1 MDGLLTLVALLLFAC
16 SGLVFLFPWLPAYPV
31 SELTLNRYIPISD
44 GDAWL
49 GEQDTLATAV
59 HSFHSENTQVLAH
72 QRALTSELRLAD
84 IDELRKFVQKP
95 GETSLDNS
103 QFSNRIS
110 SMQIILEEDQTLAAD
125 GVVDR
130 STAVI
135 LRTASGDYQLD
146 IYTPSNN
153 QDLVF
158 DPPLLL
164 RPADFRPGATWQS
177 AGSLGNLQYRSTGSI
192 AAEPAYP
199 SPLGNF
205 NDCRKVSLRLAIQQ
219 QGQVINDTTY
229 LDWYCSGVGQVAE
242 QELDPNGKVL
252 IRTQVTSSS
261 HFSNG
266 AAQRQPVSPMPA
278 VSLLNPSAQAAS
290 AAQANPASWVLD
302 TLGRTRT
309 VNDTTESTVQPVWVP
324 TNPPLLLVA
333 GQASDLLALDI
344 TRAPGQVL
352 WRYHPNGTIYSQP
365 TFDSS
370 HQQVYFGDS
379 GKQLVALDLHGLF
392 RWSFACG
399 DNIVTRPVVV
409 GDSLVFG
416 SEDRNVY
423 ALDARS
429 GALLW
434 KYTTGAAVVASPAVD
449 GDTVMIGSDDGV
461 VYAFNTISG
470 KRQWVF
476 ATGQAVE
483 APLLSAD
490 GTVYIAS
497 RDMNLYA
504 LQVSSGKQLWQTQIS
519 SILRTQPALGK
530 DTVYL
535 IDENGRI
542 SAVSKADGKLL
553 WTSVEQDY
561 EGAPVL
567 VGQTLLA
574 AANGGL
580 IYRLSEDGKRLSTIS
595 GTSAVPG
602 LQDIDFRLGLVA
614 GGGAVWMVDTKGYIW
629 RFGPAWSAA
638 QPLKLA
644 WSSSLDNPP
653 FKQSPFYSPPQVWH
667 SQFIVADQAGDLYQ
681 IDPSTGQATLRG
693 SFVNQAGNFR
703 SGLVAGSDFLLAS
716 SSNILYAVHLPD
728 LKPLWHF
735 QAQGFGIMPAAVDGE
750 RLAWVTGGSGDQ
762 AHLNLLDL
770 QSGKLIWEAN
780 LDGVSVPGNAMIRAG
795 IVYVNSPIS
804 AYRLDNGQKVW
815 QAAAANSLGIGQAV
829 LSPDG
834 QTLYSQLTDANG
846 MQNSIAAISTQDG
859 SLRWSA
865 GLGTDN
871 LSLIGTLALDG
882 GALVVP
888 LYTGTRSILALD
900 AATGK
905 ELWRYTPDQPR
916 LGNPSIYQGMVW
928 FTLQN
933 GQIVAVNLL
942 TGREVA
948 RLGLTQAYL
957 ESYDFAQS
965 IAFSGGHA
973 MASAGWSL
981 LEVKMPAGLQP

>member
-1 MDGLLTLVALLLFAC
+1 MDGLLTLAALLVLAC
-16 SGLVFLFPWLPAYPV
+16 TGLVFIFPWLPAFPV
-31 SELTLNRYIPISD
+31 SGLTLNRYIPISD
-44 GDAWL
+44 GDAWF
-49 GEQDTLATAV
+49 GEQDTLASAV
-59 HSFHSENTQVLAH
+59 HSFRSENVQILAH
-72 QRALTSELRLAD
+72 QRALSSDLHLAD
-84 IDELRKFVQKP
+84 FDELRKFVQKP
-95 GETSLDNS
+95 GETNLDNS
-103 QFSNRIS
+103 QFTNRIS

-125 GVVDR
+125 GAVER

-135 LRTASGDYQLD
+135 LRTASGDYQLA
-146 IYTPSNN
+146 IYTPADNG
-153 QDLVF
+153 DLVF

-164 RPADFRPGATWQS
+164 RPADFRPGATWQT
-177 AGSLGNLQYRSTGSI
+177 AGSLGNFQYHSTGAI
-192 AAEPAYP
+192 AVEPSYQGP
-199 SPLGNF
+199 MGNF
-205 NDCRKVSLRLAIQQ
+205 TDCRKVSLRLAIQQ
-219 QGQVINDTTY
+219 QSQVINDTTY

-242 QELDPNGKVL
+242 QELDPTGKVL
-252 IRTQVTSSS
+252 TRMQVVSSS
-261 HFSNG
+261 HYANG
-266 AAQRQPVSPMPA
+266 AAQRQLVSRMPT
-278 VSLLNPSAQAAS
+278 VSLLDASAQAAPTTLS
-290 AAQANPASWVLD
+290 DPSGWVLD

-309 VNDTTESTVQPVWVP
+309 ADDTTESTVQPVWVP
-324 TNPPLLLVA
+324 SNPPLLLVA
-333 GQASDLLALDI
+333 GQGGDLLALDI
-344 TRAPGQVL
+344 SRAPGQVL
-352 WRYHPNGTIYSQP
+352 WGYHPNGTIFGQP
-365 TFDSS
+365 TFDSI

-379 GKQLVALDLHGLF
+379 GKQLVALDLRGLF
-392 RWSFACG
+392 RWSFTCG

-449 GDTVMIGSDDGV
+449 SNTVMLGSDDGV
-461 VYAFNTISG
+461 VYAFNAASG
-470 KRQWVF
+470 KKQWVF
-476 ATGQAVE
+476 STGQAVE
-483 APLLSAD
+483 APLVSA
-490 GTVYIAS
+490 GGIVFIAS

-504 LQVSSGKQLWQTQIS
+504 LQVSSGKQLWQTQIGN
-519 SILRTQPALGK
+519 ILRTQPALGK
-530 DTVYL
+530 DAVYL
-535 IDENGRI
+535 IDENGHI
-542 SAVSKADGKLL
+542 SAVSIADGKLL

-574 AANGGL
+574 AASGGML
-580 IYRLSEDGKRLSTIS
+580 YRLSEDGKRLSAIS
-595 GTSAVPG
+595 GTSAVPA
-602 LQDIDFRLGLVA
+602 LQDIDFRLGLVE

-629 RFGPAWSAA
+629 RFGPAWNAA
-638 QPLKLA
+638 QPLELA
-644 WSSSLDNPP
+644 WSSSLNDAP

-667 SQFIVADQAGDLYQ
+667 SLFIVADQAGDLYQ
-681 IDPSTGQATLRG
+681 IDPSTGQAALRG
-693 SFVNQAGNFR
+693 SLENQPGNFR
-703 SGLVAGSDFLLAS
+703 TGLVVGDDFLLAS
-716 SSNILYAVHLPD
+716 SGSILYAVHLPEC
-728 LKPLWHF
+728 KPLWHF
-735 QAQGFGIMPAAVDGE
+735 QAQGFGLMPAVVDGD
-750 RLAWVTGGSGDQ
+750 RLAWVTGGSGNQ

-770 QSGKLIWEAN
+770 PSGRLIWSVI

-804 AYRLDNGQKVW
+804 AYQLDNGQKVW

-834 QTLYSQLTDANG
+834 QTLYSQLTDASSL
-846 MQNSIAAISTQDG
+846 QNRIAAISTQDG
-859 SLRWSA
+859 SLRWLA

-871 LSLIGTLALDG
+871 VSLIGTLALDG
-882 GALVVP
+882 TTLVVP
-888 LYTGTRSILALD
+888 LNTGTRSILALD

-916 LGNPSIYQGMVW
+916 LGNPSIYQGKVW

-933 GQIVAVNLL
+933 GQIVALDMA

-973 MASAGWSL
+973 LASAGWSL
-981 LEVKMPAGLQP
+981 LEVKIPTGLQP